1 MALFDPKDLF
11 KPLGAVAA
19 LAGSAALGFVAGYA
33 LGRDPE
39 AAKRLMAFVARG
51 IDRVS
56 LAVAETREEL
66 GDRWAEARSE
76 ARARW
81 EEAQFAEHE
90 AEAAA
95 AAAADA
101 AAPMTVEP
109 VEPVEPAPD
118 EQPKAAAKR
127 ARKSPA
133 VRRTRSAKA
142 PVVH

>member
-33 LGRDPE
+33 VGRDPE

-66 GDRWAEARSE
+66 GDLWAEARSE
-76 ARARW
+76 ARAQW

-90 AEAAA
+90 AAAAA

-101 AAPMTVEP
+101 AAPMA

-118 EQPKAAAKR
+118 KQPKAAAKR
-127 ARKSPA
+127 ARRSPA

>member
-39 AAKRLMAFVARG
+39 AARRLMAFVARG

-90 AEAAA
+90 AAAA
-95 AAAADA
+95 AAATADA
-101 AAPMTVEP
+101 APPKA
-109 VEPVEPAPD
+109 VEPVEPASAK
-118 EQPKAAAKR
+118 QPKAAAKR

-133 VRRTRSAKA
+133 ARRTRSAKA

>member
-33 LGRDPE
+33 VGRDPE
-39 AAKRLMAFVARG
+39 AAKRLMVFVARG

-90 AEAAA
+90 AAATA
-95 AAAADA
+95 AEDA
-101 AAPMTVEP
+101 AAPAKVEP
-109 VEPVEPAPD
+109 VEPVEPAPAT
-118 EQPKAAAKR
+118 QPKAAAKR
-127 ARKSPA
+127 ARRSPA
-133 VRRTRSAKA
+133 VRRTRTAKA
-142 PVVH
+142 TVVH

>member
-33 LGRDPE
+33 VGRDPE

-66 GDRWAEARSE
+66 GDLWAEARSE
-76 ARARW
+76 ARAQW
-81 EEAQFAEHE
+81 EEAQFAQHE
-90 AEAAA
+90 AAV
-95 AAAADA
+95 ADA
-101 AAPMTVEP
+101 AAPMA

-118 EQPKAAAKR
+118 KQPKAAAKR
-127 ARKSPA
+127 ARRSPA

>member
-39 AAKRLMAFVARG
+39 AARRLMAFVARG

-66 GDRWAEARSE
+66 GDRWAEARAE

-90 AEAAA
+90 AAAA
-95 AAAADA
+95 AAATADA
-101 AAPMTVEP
+101 AAPMA
-109 VEPVEPAPD
+109 VEPVEPASAK
-118 EQPKAAAKR
+118 QPKAAAKR
-127 ARKSPA
+127 ARKSAA
-133 VRRTRSAKA
+133 VRRTRPAKA

>member
-11 KPLGAVAA
+11 KPLGSIAA

-33 LGRDPE
+33 VGRDPA
-39 AAKRLMAFVARG
+39 AAKRLMQFVARSF
-51 IDRVS
+51 DRAS

-66 GDRWAEARSE
+66 GDLWAA
-76 ARARW
+76 ARADARTQW

-95 AAAADA
+95 AAA
-101 AAPMTVEP
+101 TVGAESEET
-109 VEPVEPAPD
+109 VSD
-118 EQPKAAAKR
+118 DRPKPAAKR
-127 ARKSPA
+127 ARKATA
-133 VRRTRSAKA
+133 VKRTRRARV